1 MDQFDPNDE
10 KHVQWLRGSFE
21 KMEYY
26 TSPDS
31 QKNGKEFVRYVNS
44 NPFGL
49 SVTASNVMD
58 WPMIHSMIATKY
70 AKAVL
75 TGQAWLP

>member
-1 MDQFDPNDE
+1 MDNFDPKSE
-10 KHVQWLRGSFE
+10 AHVRWLMTSFE

-26 TSPDS
+26 TAPDS
-31 QKNGKEFVRYVNS
+31 QKNGKEFVKFVNL

-49 SVTASNVMD
+49 TINASNVMD

-70 AKAVL
+70 ARAVL

>member
-1 MDQFDPNDE
+1 MDQFDPQNE
-10 KHVQWLRGSFE
+10 KHVQWLKGSFE

-31 QKNGKEFVRYVNS
+31 QKNGKEFVKYVNS

-49 SVTASNVMD
+49 SITASNVMD
-58 WPMIHSMIATKY
+58 WQMIHSMIATKY

-75 TGQAWLP
+75 IGQAWLP

>member
-1 MDQFDPNDE
+1 MDNFDAQNE
-10 KHVQWLRGSFE
+10 KHVQWLKGSFE

-26 TSPDS
+26 TSSSS

-49 SVTASNVMD
+49 SITASNVMD

-70 AKAVL
+70 AKSVL

>member
-1 MDQFDPNDE
+1 MDRFDPNDE
-10 KHVQWLRGSFE
+10 KHVQWLKGSFE

-31 QKNGKEFVRYVNS
+31 QKNGKEFVKYVNA

-49 SVTASNVMD
+49 SITASNVMD

-70 AKAVL
+70 TKAVL

>member
-1 MDQFDPNDE
+1 MDNFDPKSE
-10 KHVQWLRGSFE
+10 AHVRWLMTSFE
-21 KMEYY
+21 KMEYC
-26 TSPDS
+26 TAPDS
-31 QKNGKEFVRYVNS
+31 QKNGKEFVKFVNL

-49 SVTASNVMD
+49 TINASNVMD

>member
-31 QKNGKEFVRYVNS
+31 QKNGKGFVKYVNS

-49 SVTASNVMD
+49 SITASNVMD

-70 AKAVL
+70 ARAVL
-75 TGQAWLP
+75 IGQAWLP

>member
-1 MDQFDPNDE
+1 MDNFDPGNE
-10 KHVQWLRGSFE
+10 KHVQWLKGSFV

-31 QKNGKEFVRYVNS
+31 QKSGKEFVKNVNL

-49 SVTASNVMD
+49 TISASNVMD

-70 AKAVL
+70 ARAVL

>member
-1 MDQFDPNDE
+1 MDQFDPQNE
-10 KHVQWLRGSFE
+10 KHVQWLKGSFE

-26 TSPDS
+26 TAPDS

-49 SVTASNVMD
+49 AITASNVMD

-75 TGQAWLP
+75 NGQAWLP

>member
-1 MDQFDPNDE
+1 MDQFVPQNE
-10 KHVQWLRGSFE
+10 KHVQWLKGSFE

-31 QKNGKEFVRYVNS
+31 QKNGKEFVKYVNS

-49 SVTASNVMD
+49 SITASNVMD

-75 TGQAWLP
+75 IGQAWLP

>member
-1 MDQFDPNDE
+1 MDQFDPQNE
-10 KHVQWLRGSFE
+10 KHVQWLKGSFE

-31 QKNGKEFVRYVNS
+31 QKNGKEFVKYVNS

-49 SVTASNVMD
+49 SITGSNVMD

-75 TGQAWLP
+75 IGQAWLP